1 MPLVEENNKKG
12 WRPSSLIFLLLQ
24 THFPKPDTTGQMQQV
39 LTLQLHISR
48 YEDIGYGVARQLLI
62 SGGGEKRVISPQT
75 EERREDSEESN
86 RWTYANGFD
95 SEYSTI
101 PGAGFESG
109 YVFENS
115 I

>member
-1 MPLVEENNKKG
+1 M
-12 WRPSSLIFLLLQ
+12 
-24 THFPKPDTTGQMQQV
+24 
-39 LTLQLHISR
+39 TLQLHISR

-101 PGAGFESG
+101 PGAGFECGLCLKTRYRPCSLALG
-109 YVFENS
+109 SSEFSELVTVLTALLTMDIY

>member
-24 THFPKPDTTGQMQQV
+24 THFPKPDTTGQKQQV
-39 LTLQLHISR
+39 LTQLHISR

-75 EERREDSEESN
+75 KERREDSEESN

-109 YVFENS
+109 
-115 I
+115 